1 MNLTKPQ
8 IMIYNMVRA
17 AEAVIANNCSSM
29 LISGQK
35 GEDEL
40 QFALNELFRINDAL
54 RFRLDYNG
62 GEVLQQLTD
71 FCHRKF
77 EVLHFNSEK
86 ELTEYADEYS
96 KQLFASPEI
105 LSDFKIVILPDKFGI
120 IAKLHHI
127 ISDAWTFGLLYTQFN
142 AIINNATE
150 PVAYSYVDYLET
162 EKAYTDSK
170 RYLKDREFFHNQI
183 KKTERITLFNEK
195 ESISLDAKRKV
206 FILDSEKAE
215 RLKNFASENDC
226 SIFSVFS
233 LIFAIYISRIKNNE
247 NRFFIGT
254 TILNRYNE
262 RELNTAG
269 VFINTVPMLFDIDSD
284 KSFSD
289 NLEITEDALLSVF
302 RHQKY
307 NYNDLLSDLRK
318 DNKNHYGK
326 LFDVMINYMNAAIG
340 FSDESIHSTWHHNGK
355 QNETLQINIDDRDNE
370 GVFKIHYDY
379 QTDKFTDK
387 DIEQLH
393 WHICNI
399 LEDAVNNPH
408 KKISQLNMLTAEE
421 RHKLLHTFN
430 DTAVEYDKSTCP
442 YALFEEHAIKNPHKA
457 AVIFKDTRLSYKEL
471 YELVGDYAAKLNRL
485 GVREND
491 VVAVHLERSHR
502 LVALQLAV
510 LKIGAIFL
518 PLDKR
523 FPAERLKLASDDCNV
538 RLLITDEKI
547 ESGLS
552 AEVLDVS
559 DFEAIKTT
567 EAAQTVINMDS
578 CYIIYTSGSTG
589 KPKGCLLTGRGLLNF
604 CKNNNTLEALNKI
617 EDCVFACVNS
627 VSFDYFIAESL
638 LPLTNGFTTV
648 VLDDKEST
656 VQREFL
662 SVVVK
667 NNINVLMTTPT
678 RLKIYFGDNPNTDAL
693 SRFRCIC
700 TSGEP
705 LTAELLSQMYEK
717 SPRAKVYNP
726 IGPSECSVWDI
737 GGELNREDGLDI
749 HIGKPIANAQ
759 IYITDKYLN
768 PVPIGVTGEICIGG
782 DGVGAGYINNPE
794 LTAEKFVDN
803 PFGEGRLYKTGDLAH
818 WREDGNIVFVGRNDF
833 QVKIRGLRIELGE
846 IESAVCS
853 VEGTELSVAVVRT
866 DENGVQY
873 ICVFYTGKEKAGAQ
887 IKAEIQKKLPSYM
900 LPHIF
905 VHLEEM
911 PLTSSGKINR
921 RALPEVCPENINVD
935 VAYVPPEGKKEA
947 VLVECI
953 EDIFGIE
960 KVSMLNNFFD
970 IGGDSLRAIE
980 LTAELEKY
988 GYEISVKSIF
998 NCTSIREIA
1007 CAITETESESVEVE
1021 YNRELPATAA
1031 QLRVYTSQLLKPDA
1045 VHYNVPFAFKVKML
1059 DTARL
1064 ETAVNVLIQRHE
1076 SLRTRF
1082 ENRNG
1087 NIIQVIENTASVRV
1101 EKISDKDD
1109 LFNTRFDLSEAP
1121 LLKVGYCENT
1131 VMVVMHHIIS
1141 DGESMNVFFRELNEL
1156 YMGRALSDAV
1166 QYGEFAVTDSYTDE
1180 NKDYWLDVFSD
1191 DIPSTELVT
1200 DFPKPEKSSFA
1211 GTQRYE
1217 FIDGKIH
1224 REIAEK
1230 CKEKGITPF
1239 VYYMACFSVLLS
1251 KFSGKEDIII
1261 STPISGRSSRFL
1273 NTIGMF
1279 VNTVPIR
1286 SKPEG
1291 NKEISVF
1298 LNEIKDVSVGAIEN
1312 QRYPLNE
1319 IMKNL
1324 GISASGK
1331 NPLVDIMFVY
1341 QNQQITDIVFGDEQA
1356 EILPVTFSGSKCD
1369 LVFNIV
1375 PLGDKAAL
1383 IVEYSTE
1390 LFRESTI
1397 KKFICVYKNILACA
1411 LDEARRIKDIHILSS
1426 EERHKLLHTFN
1437 DTAVEYDKSTCPY
1450 ALFEEHA
1457 IKNPHKAA
1465 VIFKDTRLSYKEL
1478 YELVGDYAAKLNR
1491 LGVRENDVVAVH
1503 LERSHRLVAL
1513 QLAVLKIGAI
1523 FLPLDKRFPA
1533 ERLKLASDDCNVR
1546 LLITDEK
1553 IESGLSAEVLD
1564 VSDFE
1569 AIKTTEAAQTVINMD
1584 SCYII
1589 YTSGSTGKPKGC
1601 LLTGRGLLNFCK
1613 NNNTLEALN
1622 KIEDC
1627 VFACVN
1633 SVSFDYFIAE
1643 SLLPLTN
1650 GFTTVVLD
1658 DKESTV
1664 QREFLSVVV
1673 KNNINVLMTT
1683 PTRLKIY
1690 FGDNPN
1696 TDALSRFRC
1705 ICTSGEPL
1713 TAELLSQMYEKSPR
1727 AKVYNPIGPSECSVW
1742 DIGGELNREDGLDIH
1757 IGKPIANAQ
1766 IYITDKYLNPVPIG
1780 VTGEICIG
1788 GDGVGAGYIN
1798 NPELTAEKFVDN
1810 PFGEGR
1816 LYKTGDLAH
1825 WREDG
1830 NIVFVG
1836 RNDFQVKIRGL
1847 RIELGEI
1854 ESAVCSVEGTELSV
1868 AVVRTDENGVQYI
1881 CVFYTGKEKAGAQI
1895 KAEIQKKLPS
1905 YMLPHIFVHLEEM
1918 PLTSSGKINRRALPE
1933 VSFVKEADIEEPAN
1947 ETEKLVC
1954 DAFKR
1959 ILGLGRVGRN
1969 SDFFES
1975 GGTSLSMITLLSE
1988 DGFEGITAAEFMRNP
2003 TPKELSLLLE
2013 KSDKKSSDYLEALYV
2028 SENPER
2034 VLVVFPFG
2042 GGGAEGFSAFVSS
2055 IKSGY
2060 SNVSVYFVRYLH
2072 TVAECEKVA
2081 DEIKR
2086 AFGETEVSFYSH
2098 CAGAAVAMN
2107 ILKKLEKD
2115 NYSVK
2120 HYYAGAIIP
2129 EATKSGSSIWDKFP
2143 DFVIEKAFV
2152 KAGAGFDGISD
2163 KAKKEIVSRFRKDT
2177 DFAYKVFFEADS
2189 RFVTPVTVI
2198 ISKKDIFTFNYKQAE
2213 KQWKKYAENLY
2224 DIKFIE
2230 AKSHY
2235 FQSDNADELTD
2246 ILFG

>member
-921 RALPEVCPENINVD
+921 RALPEV
-935 VAYVPPEGKKEA
+935 
-947 VLVECI
+947 
-953 EDIFGIE
+953 
-960 KVSMLNNFFD
+960 
-970 IGGDSLRAIE
+970 
-980 LTAELEKY
+980 
-988 GYEISVKSIF
+988 
-998 NCTSIREIA
+998 
-1007 CAITETESESVEVE
+1007 
-1021 YNRELPATAA
+1021 
-1031 QLRVYTSQLLKPDA
+1031 
-1045 VHYNVPFAFKVKML
+1045 
-1059 DTARL
+1059 
-1064 ETAVNVLIQRHE
+1064 
-1076 SLRTRF
+1076 
-1082 ENRNG
+1082 
-1087 NIIQVIENTASVRV
+1087 
-1101 EKISDKDD
+1101 
-1109 LFNTRFDLSEAP
+1109 
-1121 LLKVGYCENT
+1121 
-1131 VMVVMHHIIS
+1131 
-1141 DGESMNVFFRELNEL
+1141 
-1156 YMGRALSDAV
+1156 
-1166 QYGEFAVTDSYTDE
+1166 
-1180 NKDYWLDVFSD
+1180 
-1191 DIPSTELVT
+1191 
-1200 DFPKPEKSSFA
+1200 
-1211 GTQRYE
+1211 
-1217 FIDGKIH
+1217 
-1224 REIAEK
+1224 
-1230 CKEKGITPF
+1230 
-1239 VYYMACFSVLLS
+1239 
-1251 KFSGKEDIII
+1251 
-1261 STPISGRSSRFL
+1261 
-1273 NTIGMF
+1273 
-1279 VNTVPIR
+1279 
-1286 SKPEG
+1286 
-1291 NKEISVF
+1291 
-1298 LNEIKDVSVGAIEN
+1298 
-1312 QRYPLNE
+1312 
-1319 IMKNL
+1319 
-1324 GISASGK
+1324 
-1331 NPLVDIMFVY
+1331 
-1341 QNQQITDIVFGDEQA
+1341 
-1356 EILPVTFSGSKCD
+1356 
-1369 LVFNIV
+1369 
-1375 PLGDKAAL
+1375 
-1383 IVEYSTE
+1383 
-1390 LFRESTI
+1390 
-1397 KKFICVYKNILACA
+1397 
-1411 LDEARRIKDIHILSS
+1411 
-1426 EERHKLLHTFN
+1426 
-1437 DTAVEYDKSTCPY
+1437 
-1450 ALFEEHA
+1450 
-1457 IKNPHKAA
+1457 
-1465 VIFKDTRLSYKEL
+1465 
-1478 YELVGDYAAKLNR
+1478 
-1491 LGVRENDVVAVH
+1491 
-1503 LERSHRLVAL
+1503 
-1513 QLAVLKIGAI
+1513 
-1523 FLPLDKRFPA
+1523 
-1533 ERLKLASDDCNVR
+1533 
-1546 LLITDEK
+1546 
-1553 IESGLSAEVLD
+1553 
-1564 VSDFE
+1564 
-1569 AIKTTEAAQTVINMD
+1569 
-1584 SCYII
+1584 
-1589 YTSGSTGKPKGC
+1589 
-1601 LLTGRGLLNFCK
+1601 
-1613 NNNTLEALN
+1613 
-1622 KIEDC
+1622 
-1627 VFACVN
+1627 
-1633 SVSFDYFIAE
+1633 
-1643 SLLPLTN
+1643 
-1650 GFTTVVLD
+1650 
-1658 DKESTV
+1658 
-1664 QREFLSVVV
+1664 
-1673 KNNINVLMTT
+1673 
-1683 PTRLKIY
+1683 
-1690 FGDNPN
+1690 
-1696 TDALSRFRC
+1696 
-1705 ICTSGEPL
+1705 
-1713 TAELLSQMYEKSPR
+1713 
-1727 AKVYNPIGPSECSVW
+1727 
-1742 DIGGELNREDGLDIH
+1742 
-1757 IGKPIANAQ
+1757 
-1766 IYITDKYLNPVPIG
+1766 
-1780 VTGEICIG
+1780 
-1788 GDGVGAGYIN
+1788 
-1798 NPELTAEKFVDN
+1798 
-1810 PFGEGR
+1810 
-1816 LYKTGDLAH
+1816 
-1825 WREDG
+1825 
-1830 NIVFVG
+1830 
-1836 RNDFQVKIRGL
+1836 
-1847 RIELGEI
+1847 
-1854 ESAVCSVEGTELSV
+1854 
-1868 AVVRTDENGVQYI
+1868 
-1881 CVFYTGKEKAGAQI
+1881 
-1895 KAEIQKKLPS
+1895 
-1905 YMLPHIFVHLEEM
+1905 
-1918 PLTSSGKINRRALPE
+1918 
-1933 VSFVKEADIEEPAN
+1933 SFVKEADIEEPAN